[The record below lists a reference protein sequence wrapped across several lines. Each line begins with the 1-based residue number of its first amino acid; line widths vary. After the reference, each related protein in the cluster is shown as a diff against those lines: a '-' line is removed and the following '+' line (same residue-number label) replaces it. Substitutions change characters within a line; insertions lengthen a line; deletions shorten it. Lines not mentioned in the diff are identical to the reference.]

1 MSLAP
6 LQKCPHMQRSLLA
19 LLGTQA
25 KCEIHLGG
33 AGMRVGGVENVEN
46 WHFPL
51 WQVLRLNVPSS
62 DSEYGTWW
70 KGAMDGIELVGCAEG
85 MQVI

>member
-6 LQKCPHMQRSLLA
+6 LQKCSHMQKSLLA

-33 AGMRVGGVENVEN
+33 AGMRVEGVENVEN
-46 WHFPL
+46 WPFFTVASASP
-51 WQVLRLNVPSS
+51 QFSKFR
-62 DSEYGTWW
+62 
-70 KGAMDGIELVGCAEG
+70 
-85 MQVI
+85 

>member
-46 WHFPL
+46 WPFY
-51 WQVLRLNVPSS
+51 LRISLISQHVPAHQGNEMVALYY
-62 DSEYGTWW
+62 EY
-70 KGAMDGIELVGCAEG
+70 
-85 MQVI
+85 